1 MNKPMTEHDTTIAVI
16 RKDYSEKVSA
26 WFMRDENRD
35 RHIKRTDDYRLYQ
48 DMFERYTTLQLR
60 ALCRLIDR
68 DLSDLTIQFCDPTN
82 YAGVTFA
89 GMFAGIETDGHT
101 HT

>member
-1 MNKPMTEHDTTIAVI
+1 MNKPMTEHPDTIAII
-16 RKDYSEKVSA
+16 RKDYSEKVSL
-26 WFMRDENRD
+26 WFMRDENRE
-35 RHIKRTDDYRLYQ
+35 RHIKHTDDYYRFQ
-48 DMFERYTTLQLR
+48 DMFEQFTTLQLR
-60 ALCRLIDR
+60 ALCKLIDR
-68 DLSDLTIQFCDPTN
+68 DLADLTIQLCNPTN

>member
-1 MNKPMTEHDTTIAVI
+1 MNKPMTEHENTIAII
-16 RKDYSEKVSA
+16 RKDYEEKIA
-26 WFMRDENRD
+26 TWFLQNRD
-35 RHIKRTDDYRLYQ
+35 RHIKRADDYSSYQ

-60 ALCRLIDR
+60 AVCRLIDR
-68 DLSDLTIQFCDPTN
+68 GLADLTIQLCDPTN

>member
-1 MNKPMTEHDTTIAVI
+1 MKTQMTEHPETIAII
-16 RKDYSEKVSA
+16 RKDYADKIAA
-26 WFMRDENRD
+26 WFLENRE
-35 RHIKRTDDYRLYQ
+35 RHIKHVDDYQRYQ
-48 DMFERYTTLQLR
+48 DMFEQYTTLQLR

-68 DLSDLTIQFCDPTN
+68 GLADLTVVFADPTN

-89 GMFAGIETDGHT
+89 GMFAGIETDGHI